1 MTNKLR
7 LALDRE
13 ELVLHYQARVD
24 LASGRVTAVEAL
36 IRWQHPED
44 GLIYPAQFA
53 PLAKEA
59 GMIESIGAWV
69 LEESCKQAKAWLDAG
84 IGPLRIAVNL
94 SARQFR
100 QAELL
105 EHIPTLLAKTGLTP
119 QYLELEITES
129 MMMQDLER
137 SEQILAQLNG

>member
-1 MTNKLR
+1 
-7 LALDRE
+7 
-13 ELVLHYQARVD
+13 
-24 LASGRVTAVEAL
+24 
-36 IRWQHPED
+36 
-44 GLIYPAQFA
+44 
-53 PLAKEA
+53 
-59 GMIESIGAWV
+59 MIESIGAWV
-69 LEESCKQAKAWLDAG
+69 LEESCKQAKAWLDAA

-137 SEQILAQLNG
+137 SEQILAQLNGMGITLSVDDFGTGYTRHSVNHFVRAHQQGFRNCKSEPSRSL